1 MAGGALATQLLA
13 QSSTVAVGEEVLFTD
28 ISADNEESWYT
39 ITATPSGNGA
49 LGLYC
54 SSAAAVVSPSA
65 AASQYYSNRGANYAQ
80 QVVISPNSAH
90 YWPDTLSTP
99 NFTCSVAN
107 ENLSGGAIAFT
118 LTVDAALN
126 ATQITDDQQDAA
138 ESLFEAC
145 CGGTSACRAWK
156 AAAMRSGAASLLD
169 LCLLDGSICDSS
181 GNLVQLNLEGEALSC
196 PFPGKTLAKFQKLQF
211 LYLGSNSLTGDIGDV
226 ATALLSLVSLHEL
239 RLNANTGIT
248 GTLTSDMCVLA
259 SSGLT
264 LLDLARTGISG
275 SLPGCLF
282 GADSGLLYLAAGSTG
297 LSGTLPDTFSAA
309 STLWQLKLGAA
320 QLSGS
325 MPSGL
330 GLLPALQSL
339 VLANNSLTG
348 AIPAFA
354 SAQLQSLSLAHNRLT
369 GGVPAALA
377 GHTRL
382 VQLVLTGNALTD
394 LPNAWGEEGSAEAAA
409 AAPLAALSLGGN
421 ALAGSFPVGLAAYPA
436 LASLDLSNNKLT
448 GELPSAGTTFFPSLH
463 YLFAGGNA
471 LEGSIGNAWQESGIF
486 NLAPLDAN
494 VPATWN
500 TISLANNKLTGDIP
514 TYMASAELDYPTNI
528 LLSGNSFSNGCEAAF
543 SNLASV
549 CTSSPSPPPPSPS
562 PPPSPGN
569 EEAGGLS
576 KNQKVGIAIGV
587 FLLAIVGVV
596 VCVWLAR
603 RRRHGTAPGFAGLGG
618 NRFERFDD
626 ELDADH
632 AFGSRPG
639 GQHRGVELG
648 PRGGGGAYGS
658 SLSPSLGP
666 GQASPFMKDAE
677 VGLGGG
683 SLPISPRE
691 DGTVQVHALEAGH
704 QNGATRDPFVG
715 PPLQR

>member
-1 MAGGALATQLLA
+1 MLLCLGIGWSHAPPGVWTVVGRQRRANVRRRSRCSSGSSLATCA
-13 QSSTVAVGEEVLFTD
+13 
-28 ISADNEESWYT
+28 
-39 ITATPSGNGA
+39 
-49 LGLYC
+49 
-54 SSAAAVVSPSA
+54 
-65 AASQYYSNRGANYAQ
+65 
-80 QVVISPNSAH
+80 
-90 YWPDTLSTP
+90 
-99 NFTCSVAN
+99 
-107 ENLSGGAIAFT
+107 
-118 LTVDAALN
+118 
-126 ATQITDDQQDAA
+126 
-138 ESLFEAC
+138 
-145 CGGTSACRAWK
+145 
-156 AAAMRSGAASLLD
+156 
-169 LCLLDGSICDSS
+169 
-181 GNLVQLNLEGEALSC
+181 GEALSC
-196 PFPGKTLAKFQKLQF
+196 PFPGKTLARFQKLQF
-211 LYLGSNSLTGDIGDV
+211 LYLGSNSLTVRGCCASGRGHAEAPSALRGRSCRHFPRALRTGLCTQPPPPTCPTQQGDIGDV

-239 RLNANTGIT
+239 RLNANAGIT

-309 STLWQLKLGAA
+309 STLWQLKLGAVRWCGVREGAGWGWSRWSGSTEGTRYALRQLEAAVAACASQALDHGHGARPHGRAAGGAGLPAPPLPTLPLSPKPLTSPLSPRFDTRQA

-448 GELPSAGTTFFPSLH
+448 GALPSAGTTFFPSLR

-486 NLAPLDAN
+486 NLVGD
-494 VPATWN
+494 
-500 TISLANNKLTGDIP
+500 SLRGCGCAGRTGGKRGRII
-514 TYMASAELDYPTNI
+514 E
-528 LLSGNSFSNGCEAAF
+528 
-543 SNLASV
+543 
-549 CTSSPSPPPPSPS
+549 
-562 PPPSPGN
+562 
-569 EEAGGLS
+569 GGE
-576 KNQKVGIAIGV
+576 GG
-587 FLLAIVGVV
+587 G
-596 VCVWLAR
+596 WDR
-603 RRRHGTAPGFAGLGG
+603 RRRLTNGRVVVFSSGRQAACAG
-618 NRFERFDD
+618 
-626 ELDADH
+626 
-632 AFGSRPG
+632 
-639 GQHRGVELG
+639 
-648 PRGGGGAYGS
+648 
-658 SLSPSLGP
+658 
-666 GQASPFMKDAE
+666 
-677 VGLGGG
+677 
-683 SLPISPRE
+683 
-691 DGTVQVHALEAGH
+691 VHAHWVDCGRLSRR
-704 QNGATRDPFVG
+704 TPVT
-715 PPLQR
+715 